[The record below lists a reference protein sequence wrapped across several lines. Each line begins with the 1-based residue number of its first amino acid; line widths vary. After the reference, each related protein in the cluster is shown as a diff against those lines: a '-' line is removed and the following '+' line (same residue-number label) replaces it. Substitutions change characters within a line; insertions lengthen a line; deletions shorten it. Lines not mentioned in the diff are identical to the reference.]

1 LQISD
6 YLYDNL
12 ECRSLSQLSQSK
24 RKHYFFFYLFEERIC
39 RVDFPHAFQDWFLI
53 EILIPIERFL
63 VPASH
68 GGERLSALFI
78 SIFIYAI

>member
-1 LQISD
+1 MIIQNAEAFLSF
-6 YLYDNL
+6 LNL
-12 ECRSLSQLSQSK
+12 KENIIFS
-24 RKHYFFFYLFEERIC
+24 FYLFEERIC

-78 SIFIYAI
+78 SMFIYAI